1 MGLESDC
8 CGLSWLNYLPCDL
21 RSTINISSM
30 LYLSFSFMKRPS
42 SELLYWAV
50 VKSMLI
56 RRVSGTK
63 QVWNKY
69 YQPLSTILLTLFIG
83 VCLICQCWD
92 LWDQSLSLVICEV
105 SGMGETRGL
114 QICLKVTPKQLCV
127 DEHKAQMTELEKA
140 FHIRSH
146 TTRESKEQICVGGCR
161 QQFGWSEWPL

>member
-105 SGMGETRGL
+105 SRMGETRGL